1 MHMRLASGLNL
12 VLIAGLASACGEP
25 EVSNLTYAEIRDAA
39 QGKDAAAYR
48 SYFRD
53 IKGKRVAWSGRVVE
67 IKTEHGDEFVEVSA
81 LVVDLDGATPEED
94 AVSRCPPQP
103 PRTWRPGAKSNSPG
117 RSRTSN
123 GRTGVR
129 CCVSTSGTSSSGGR
143 RRGTVEADLLPAR
156 LN

>member
-1 MHMRLASGLNL
+1 MNMRLVSGLNL

-67 IKTEHGDEFVEVSA
+67 VKTEHGDEFVEISA

-94 AVSRCPPQP
+94 AVFQVSAA
-103 PRTWRPGAKSNSPG
+103 TAEDMAPG
-117 RSRTSN
+117 REIRF
-123 GRTGVR
+123 TG
-129 CCVSTSGTSSSGGR
+129 SLQDFEWANR
-143 RRGTVEADLLPAR
+143 RPLLRLDVGDVE
-156 LN
+156 